1 MIAFERVGAAQGDRA
16 IAQLAVAAEFGA
28 RDTIGLGLGA
38 AGGQVDGNGLAL
50 RRVRHVDTSR
60 RRQHTL
66 APMSRMSQMDY
77 EMILFQTRGPP

>member
-1 MIAFERVGAAQGDRA
+1 MIALERVGAAQGDRA
-16 IAQLAVAAEFGA
+16 IAQLAVAAEFGT

-60 RRQHTL
+60 RPQHTL

-77 EMILFQTRGPP
+77 EMILFQSRGPP